1 MRKSAYFSDLA
12 FAFFASFLPALCFLR
27 FQTLPLLWATL
38 VSVLF
43 SIGVCLVVGAFFRK
57 KYTKQRLK
65 LAERREAEML
75 ELHLALLTKE
85 QQTDFFLERLPCL
98 LDGFET
104 MNDPPK
110 KVKYAGHVLIECEK
124 QVVHCRF
131 AAAPLS
137 ADAALPILSYPT
149 EKESVLVCNALDQN
163 AKNLVAKFPL
173 KVIEGQEV
181 YLRLKE
187 KEALPKHYRSEA
199 AFEKKKKRRFQL
211 WLQKRNANPFLAG
224 GALTL
229 VSSLVSPFPYYYLI
243 MGVSMVFLSAIV
255 RIFGK

>member
-12 FAFFASFLPALCFLR
+12 FAFFASFLPTLCFLR
-27 FQTLPLLWATL
+27 FRKLPLLWATL
-38 VSVLF
+38 VAVLLAV
-43 SIGVCLVVGAFFRK
+43 GVCLIVGAFFRK

-65 LAERREAEML
+65 LVERRQAEML
-75 ELHLALLTKE
+75 ELHLALLTQP

-98 LDGFET
+98 LDDLET
-104 MNDPPK
+104 MNEPLK
-110 KVKYAGHVLIECEK
+110 KVKHAGHVLIECEK
-124 QVVHCRF
+124 YVTYCRF
-131 AAAPLS
+131 SAAPLS

-149 EKESVLVCNALDQN
+149 EKESILVCNTLDQS
-163 AKNLVAKFPL
+163 AKNLVAKFPV

-187 KEALPKHYRSEA
+187 REALPKHYRSEA
-199 AFEKKKKRRFQL
+199 AFEKKKKRRLQL

-229 VSSLVSPFPYYYLI
+229 VSSLFSPFPYYYLM